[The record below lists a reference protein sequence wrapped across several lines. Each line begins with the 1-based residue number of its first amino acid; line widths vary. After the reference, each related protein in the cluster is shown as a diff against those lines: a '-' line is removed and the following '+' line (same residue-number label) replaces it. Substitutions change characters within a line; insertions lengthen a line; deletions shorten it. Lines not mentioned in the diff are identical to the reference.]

1 MIAELGNFALALG
14 LAISVL
20 LAVFPLWGAEKGNKQ
35 LMSLARP
42 MTYGLFICLTF
53 AFGALFYAFAVNDF
67 SIQYVVN
74 NSNSRLPL
82 QYRLSAVWGA
92 HEGSLLLWIWLLS
105 VWSVAVSLFSRQ
117 LPQEAVARVLG
128 IMGLVTIGFLIFI
141 LFTSNPFARTFPN
154 LPIDGKELNPMLQ
167 DVGLIFHPPL
177 LYMGYVGFSVAFAFS
192 IASLMTGKLDTAWA
206 RWSRP
211 WTMAAW
217 VFLTVGIVLGSW
229 WAYYELGWGGWWFW
243 DPVENASLM
252 PWLIGLALLH
262 SLIVTE
268 QRGIFSYW
276 TILFSL
282 FAFAFSLLGT
292 FIVRSGVL
300 TSVHAFAVDGERGTA
315 LLLIFFLLTALA
327 LTVFAL
333 KVNLRQ
339 SAVRFSVFSKESFL
353 LLANVVLTIAT
364 VSVFLGTFYPM
375 VFSAMGWGSIS
386 VGAPYF
392 NSIFV
397 PLLLIVLIA
406 MVFVLA
412 TKWQKMNRTLL
423 RQKSILL
430 IPALLIAYLIIHFTV
445 RQDESLRFHFSAFVL
460 LSLAIW
466 LLLATLWINWRK
478 IGLRRSGMILAHCG
492 VAFAVIGAVMSGYF
506 GSEIGVRLA
515 PQQSQMLNGYEF
527 RYIGFTNELGP
538 NFTSEKA
545 HFEIY
550 KNNQKLTALYPERR
564 YYEVR
569 TMNMSEVGIQW
580 GVLGDIYIV
589 MGDKLAPNEFSFRL
603 HYKPFVRWLWLGG
616 ILMALGALVAAVSL
630 VQRKNAMAF
639 SSAIKKE

>member
-1 MIAELGNFALALG
+1 MIPELGFIALLIALLSSFLLTLIPLVGMIKRNTNLLSYAWNFSYLFAIFSTISIACLAY
-14 LAISVL
+14 S
-20 LAVFPLWGAEKGNKQ
+20 F
-35 LMSLARP
+35 S
-42 MTYGLFICLTF
+42 
-53 AFGALFYAFAVNDF
+53 VNDF
-67 SIQYVVN
+67 SVEYVAAH
-74 NSNSRLPL
+74 SNSQLPL
-82 QYRLSAVWGA
+82 FFKIAATWGG
-92 HEGSLLLWIWLLS
+92 HEGSMLFW
-105 VWSVAVSLFSRQ
+105 LFSLSLWTAAFAFFSRKID
-117 LPQEAVARVLG
+117 PVFSARTLSILG
-128 IMGLVTIGFLIFI
+128 FICLSFAIFI
-141 LFTSNPFARTFPN
+141 LFFSNPFIRQFP
-154 LPIDGKELNPMLQ
+154 LPPEGRDLNPMLQ
-167 DVGLIFHPPL
+167 DIGLIIHPPL
-177 LYMGYVGFSVAFAFS
+177 LYLGYVGFAVNFA
-192 IASLMTGKLDTAWA
+192 MTLSAMLGGHVDAAIA
-206 RWSRP
+206 RWTRI
-211 WTMAAW
+211 W
-217 VFLTVGIVLGSW
+217 VLLSWFFLTLGIMLGAW

-397 PLLLIVLIA
+397 PLLLIMLIA

-492 VAFAVIGAVMSGYF
+492 VALAVVGAVMSGYF

-515 PQQSQMLNGYEF
+515 SQQSQMLNGYEF

-603 HYKPFVRWLWLGG
+603 HYKPFIRWLWLGG

-630 VQRKNAMAF
+630 VQRKKHHGVFIGN
-639 SSAIKKE
+639 